1 MADYLSKKK
10 KIILWATTLG
20 VALATLLL
28 GQCEPLRRIKG
39 THFLLLWPLTAA
51 AVMLIAVFM
60 LNRYKRVQ
68 SEHMQSW
75 LQQYTITHTEIPHL
89 LCARSLVSP
98 IHFSGYYLLRLYL
111 RGIVTCKVVTEE
123 LNGQTQRTSRL
134 YIDEKQLEK
143 MRLQGG
149 RHSVAAGR
157 MVDLIRRNPGCSIT
171 TIWKTAFI
179 RMDDPCADEEMIRE
193 INRRV
198 GQTIF
203 RAAMLLQCAAAFAY
217 GLGLA
222 KFALGVR
229 NEKNVMILLFLLFF
243 GFFALWAVCRTQLED
258 FARRFPQD
266 TVWNRFLSTPHRIS
280 PELIEKVNTDLP
292 VEMERNR
299 LLNAYF
305 YDAWHVLSLGKDAP
319 EDSFT
324 RQFAIEYQLVMEALR
339 AEAEARAREASLDS
353 GCTSCSS
360 CSSCGG
366 CGGCGGCGD

>member
-1 MADYLSKKK
+1 MTDHLSKKK
-10 KIILWATTLG
+10 KTLLWTATAA
-20 VALATLLL
+20 VALLTVLM

-39 THFLLLWPLTAA
+39 THFLFIWPLTAA
-51 AVMLIAVFM
+51 AVVFIAV
-60 LNRYKRVQ
+60 LALKQYERRQ
-68 SEHMQSW
+68 SERMQSW

-123 LNGQTQRTSRL
+123 LNGQTLRTSHL
-134 YIDEKQLEK
+134 YIDEQQLERV
-143 MRLQGG
+143 RLQGG

-157 MVDLIRRNPGCSIT
+157 MVDHIRR
-171 TIWKTAFI
+171 KTAFI
-179 RMDDPCADEEMIRE
+179 RLDDPCADEEMIRE
-193 INRRV
+193 INQRIE
-198 GQTIF
+198 QAIF
-203 RAAMLLQCAAAFAY
+203 RAAMILYCAAAFVY

-222 KFALGVR
+222 KFVLGIR
-229 NEKNVMILLFLLFF
+229 NGKNVMILLFLLFF
-243 GFFALWAVCRTQLED
+243 GFFALWALCHTQLDD
-258 FARRFPQD
+258 FARRFPRD

-280 PELIEKVNTDLP
+280 PELIEKVNTALP
-292 VEMERNR
+292 VELERNR

-305 YDAWHVLSLGKDAP
+305 YDSWHVFSLAKDAP
-319 EDSFT
+319 EDAFT
-324 RQFAIEYQLVMEALR
+324 RQFAIEYQLVMEEIKA
-339 AEAEARAREASLDS
+339 AAEARARQAASDS